1 MEVGTSWR
9 RDILL
14 MDGCHYAALLM
25 LWCVLVQSDHT
36 CDQTEF
42 LHPNGTCVACPVC
55 GPGEQLSEDCGF
67 GDGGKGVCM
76 LCEEGHFSSDTGVA
90 PCRRCTKCS
99 LLNRLKKRTCLANSD
114 ALCGQCLPGYYE
126 LRSMTGEV
134 ELPCV
139 PCNSYDTVHKECLLL
154 KAHSPRA
161 ERTVTLPME
170 RFKQPEEKRVKEITF
185 SLVLVGSATASS
197 VFLILL
203 VLWAF
208 LLTVERFK
216 QVPEYCP
223 GPEGLS
229 PTADLQYTPLS
240 SHTETP
246 DADLK
251 RPFSVDGPLRGLNS
265 SSHGNEVHPTSIVIN
280 VTTNI
285 KPSSQNKE
293 NSIQEDQ
300 QSKCKATEEMEQ
312 KLKTIWEM
320 AQGQS
325 IEMLNYDLVQDLSL
339 LLDSADNRH
348 MLRRLGQ
355 SLGVPP
361 QVCAYL
367 QGFQELFQYLRTS
380 TYTLLPQLA
389 QAAALLPNPGVVAKI
404 HQAVVNQ
411 GPLIDVLP

>member
-114 ALCGQCLPGYYE
+114 ALCGQCLPG
-126 LRSMTGEV
+126 
-134 ELPCV
+134 
-139 PCNSYDTVHKECLLL
+139 
-154 KAHSPRA
+154 
-161 ERTVTLPME
+161 
-170 RFKQPEEKRVKEITF
+170 
-185 SLVLVGSATASS
+185 
-197 VFLILL
+197 
-203 VLWAF
+203 
-208 LLTVERFK
+208 
-216 QVPEYCP
+216 
-223 GPEGLS
+223 
-229 PTADLQYTPLS
+229 
-240 SHTETP
+240 
-246 DADLK
+246 
-251 RPFSVDGPLRGLNS
+251 GLNS